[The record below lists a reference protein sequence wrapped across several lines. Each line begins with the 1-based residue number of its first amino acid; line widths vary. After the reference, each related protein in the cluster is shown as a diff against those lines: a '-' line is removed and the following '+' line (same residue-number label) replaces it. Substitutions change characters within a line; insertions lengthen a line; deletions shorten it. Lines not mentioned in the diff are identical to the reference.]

1 MDYKKLNFI
10 PPKNK
15 KIFKGVTKYP
25 ASNNVKFKMS
35 NIQIE
40 TYKEENIKLISRRK
54 INKYNDTK
62 MTVDGC
68 SNQRNFLSCLIYLY
82 SRYINISLFKKIKA
96 SIRVKMR
103 NTKDIKETN

>member
-10 PPKNK
+10 PQKNK

-25 ASNNVKFKMS
+25 ASNNVKFKMF

-40 TYKEENIKLISRRK
+40 TYKEENIKLINRIK
-54 INKYNDTK
+54 INKYKTK

-103 NTKDIKETN
+103 NTEDMKETH